1 MYFSTDSQKSNPH
14 ISRKGGIPLGPG
26 IKKLLT
32 LLAVFLGVWLSLRFV
47 LPLISPFLL
56 GAALALAAEPMVSFL
71 HKSAGIPRPVSTG
84 IGVSMTF
91 CFLAML
97 VLVLCAILVRE
108 LGNLAGVLPDM
119 EQTAGA
125 GIDRLQAWLLE
136 LSGQAP
142 EGVRSLLEDNVESLF
157 SDGTALVN
165 KAVGYLLGF
174 AGNLLSHVPDSAL
187 SLGTAVVSGYMI
199 SAKLPRIHRWVKS
212 RLPRERLEPV
222 FAAWQRVKSAV
233 GGWLAAQ
240 CKLMG
245 VTFAILSGGF
255 LILRIPYALL
265 WAAVVALVDA
275 FPVLGTGTVLL
286 PWSLICLLQVSQA
299 DPQSVLEA
307 DRLALG
313 CPAMGSEQLEETEF
327 EPFFAALEPRLV
339 GRHMGLDPLITLIAL
354 YAGYKLWGIGGM
366 LLAPLLAVSAL
377 QLTPE
382 RTREDAP

>member
-1 MYFSTDSQKSNPH
+1 MYSSTDSQKSNPH

-286 PWSLICLLQVSQA
+286 PWSLICLLQGDTPRAIGLLGVYVA
-299 DPQSVLEA
+299 ASVI
-307 DRLALG
+307 R
-313 CPAMGSEQLEETEF
+313 S
-327 EPFFAALEPRLV
+327 ALEPRLV